1 MDAWRETDEEMVT
14 LQSKNVTS
22 YTAREGLLLSLTQP
36 LIIKKAY
43 VVQKKPAAAR
53 PKNDNTSFSV
63 QPAFSLVNDTV
74 TRCYSGSLLRL
85 DIYSGARALIS
96 ATNGSYGEENRAT
109 IRSCIFSF
117 PHTDIDMLCCQ
128 SHNLPPLRKKTITR
142 GGKCRSRV
150 CLRDKREAR
159 LGSNKA
165 DSVTLNR

>member
-85 DIYSGARALIS
+85 DIYSGGSCSYLCYKWLLWRRKQSNYQILYLLFSSHGYRHAVLSKPQS
-96 ATNGSYGEENRAT
+96 AAA
-109 IRSCIFSF
+109 
-117 PHTDIDMLCCQ
+117 
-128 SHNLPPLRKKTITR
+128 KKKNNNTR
-142 GGKCRSRV
+142 GKMSIASLSEGQARSTPRF
-150 CLRDKREAR
+150 K
-159 LGSNKA
+159 
-165 DSVTLNR
+165 